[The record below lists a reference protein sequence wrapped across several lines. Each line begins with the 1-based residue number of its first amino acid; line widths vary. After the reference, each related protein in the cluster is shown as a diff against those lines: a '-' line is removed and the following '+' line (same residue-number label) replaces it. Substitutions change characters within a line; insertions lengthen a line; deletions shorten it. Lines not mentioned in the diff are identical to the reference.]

1 MPMKGLRILALVP
14 ILMLLASITLGVS
27 QYNDAKEAMRR
38 DLTHALR
45 QYVMHSSQ
53 SQLLA
58 DSPTWLHQD
67 VVFTFNDTENPF
79 STHLTISSLKDTSH
93 VSMCLL
99 HQDGEASFTEQAS
112 LCSDTLL
119 WSVSST
125 TGNSDVIAFKA
136 YANPTVC
143 SVLDLSDQRIPLTG
157 IIFCSLVLSVMAW
170 RIRMKTGD
178 TMTPVT
184 TAVAPQEE
192 IHLTPMQE
200 QLMEMFYSAPDHIL
214 SKEAICTAL
223 WPKKDNPETTL
234 YTFICRLKSTL
245 KTQSDMD
252 IINKRG
258 KEYQLLKDSRTT

>member
-1 MPMKGLRILALVP
+1 
-14 ILMLLASITLGVS
+14 MLLAFIALGVS
-27 QYNDAKEAMRR
+27 HYHEAKEAMRQ

-58 DSPTWLHQD
+58 ASPNWLRQG
-67 VVFTFNDTENPF
+67 VVFTFNNAGDHF
-79 STHLTISSLKDTSH
+79 KTHLTISSLKDTSH

-119 WSVSST
+119 WSVSPT
-125 TGNSDVIAFKA
+125 TDNSDVIAFKA

-143 SVLDLSDQRIPLTG
+143 SVLGHSDQRLPLTG
-157 IIFCSLVLSVMAW
+157 IIFCSLVLSAMAW
-170 RIRMKTGD
+170 RMRMTTGD
-178 TMTPVT
+178 AMPSVT
-184 TAVAPQEE
+184 TAVTPKEE

-200 QLMEMFYSAPDHIL
+200 QLMEMFYSAPGHIL
-214 SKEAICTAL
+214 SKETICAAL
-223 WPKKDNPETTL
+223 WPKKDNPDTTL

-245 KTQSDMD
+245 KAQSDMD
-252 IINKRG
+252 IVNKRG
-258 KEYQLLKDSRTT
+258 KEYQLCKDSETT